1 MMDNKDELTFE
12 LQKALAEKE
21 IMDKVNVRV
30 RRKTSLVLLFISFMS
45 LVLVTFAWFT
55 ISTLAN
61 VEKLDMTIGTAP
73 DLRISTEN
81 HGSNFKQYVKTV
93 TGAMIDKELTDRFDT
108 TMKDQVLD
116 PVTSSNGRAF
126 KSRSGREMERNKNT
140 FLEFDLYLISTKDLT
155 VHITNDADN
164 ENRIKGTQVSTK
176 ETGDKADIVKAVRF
190 SFTNE
195 DGRTIIYEPNKGSA
209 VAGQTTFD
217 LSRPMTYSDSN
228 KVCDLKKLTPQ
239 KVTVRVWFEGEDPE
253 CVNKIQ
259 ESTMEAILTFG
270 GEADAS

>member
-1 MMDNKDELTFE
+1 MDNREELSLE

-21 IMDKVNVRV
+21 LMEKVNERV
-30 RRKTSLVLLFISFMS
+30 RRKTSWVLLFISFMS

-61 VEKLDMTIGTAP
+61 VEKLDMSIGTAP

-81 HGSNFKQYVKTV
+81 HGSDFKSYVKTV
-93 TGAMIDKELTDRFDT
+93 TAEMIDKELTDRFNT
-108 TMKDQVLD
+108 TMNEQILD
-116 PVTSSNGRAF
+116 PVTSSNGREF
-126 KSRSGREMERNKNT
+126 RSRTGTVKERNKNT
-140 FLEFDLYLISTKDLT
+140 FLEFDLYLIATKDLT
-155 VHITNDADN
+155 VHLTSDADI
-164 ENRIKGTQVSTK
+164 EGKIKGTSVSTK
-176 ETGDKADIVKAVRF
+176 ETGAKANIVKAVRF

-195 DGRTIIYEPNKGSA
+195 DGKTIIYEPNKGTA

-217 LSRPMTYSDSN
+217 LQSPMKYSNATQICS
-228 KVCDLKKLTPQ
+228 LKKLTPQ

-253 CVNKIQ
+253 CINNIQ

>member
-1 MMDNKDELTFE
+1 MDNKDELTFE

-45 LVLVTFAWFT
+45 LILVTFAWFT

-93 TGAMIDKELTDRFDT
+93 TGAMIDKELTDRFNT

-126 KSRSGREMERNKNT
+126 KSRSGREMERNKNS

-195 DGRTIIYEPNKGSA
+195 DGRTIIYEPNKGSS

-217 LSRPMTYSDSN
+217 LSRPMTYSDAN
-228 KVCDLKKLTPQ
+228 KICDLKKLTPQ

-259 ESTMEAILTFG
+259 EATMEAILTFG
-270 GEADAS
+270 GEADAG

>member
-30 RRKTSLVLLFISFMS
+30 RRKTSWVLLFLSFMS

-61 VEKLDMTIGTAP
+61 VEKLDMSIGTAP

-93 TGAMIDKELTDRFDT
+93 TDKMIDKELTDRFNT
-108 TMKDQVLD
+108 TMKDQILD
-116 PVTSSNGRAF
+116 PVTSS
-126 KSRSGREMERNKNT
+126 NT
-140 FLEFDLYLISTKDLT
+140 FLEFDLYLIATKDLT
-155 VHITNDADN
+155 VHITNEIDK
-164 ENRIKGTQVSTK
+164 ENKIKGTGVSTT
-176 ETGDKADIVKAVRF
+176 ETGAKADIVKAVRF

-195 DGRTIIYEPNKGSA
+195 EGKTIIYEPNKGTA

-217 LSRPMTYSDSN
+217 LSRPMVYSNAN
-228 KVCDLKKLTPQ
+228 KVCELKKLTPQ

-253 CVNKIQ
+253 CVNRIQ

>member
-30 RRKTSLVLLFISFMS
+30 RRKTSLVLLFLSFMS

-93 TGAMIDKELTDRFDT
+93 TGAMIDKELTDRFNT

>member
-1 MMDNKDELTFE
+1 MDNKDELTFE

-30 RRKTSLVLLFISFMS
+30 RRKTSLVLLFLSFMS

-93 TGAMIDKELTDRFDT
+93 TGAMIDKELTDRFNT

>member
-12 LQKALAEKE
+12 LQKVLAEKE

-93 TGAMIDKELTDRFDT
+93 TDKMIDKELTDRFNT

-164 ENRIKGTQVSTK
+164 ENRIKGTHVSTK

-217 LSRPMTYSDSN
+217 LSRPMTYSDAN

>member
-73 DLRISTEN
+73 DLRSSTEN

-93 TGAMIDKELTDRFDT
+93 TGAMIDKELTD
-108 TMKDQVLD
+108 
-116 PVTSSNGRAF
+116 
-126 KSRSGREMERNKNT
+126 
-140 FLEFDLYLISTKDLT
+140 
-155 VHITNDADN
+155 
-164 ENRIKGTQVSTK
+164 
-176 ETGDKADIVKAVRF
+176 
-190 SFTNE
+190 
-195 DGRTIIYEPNKGSA
+195 
-209 VAGQTTFD
+209 
-217 LSRPMTYSDSN
+217 
-228 KVCDLKKLTPQ
+228 
-239 KVTVRVWFEGEDPE
+239 
-253 CVNKIQ
+253 
-259 ESTMEAILTFG
+259 
-270 GEADAS
+270 

>member
-1 MMDNKDELTFE
+1 MMDNKYELTFE

-30 RRKTSLVLLFISFMS
+30 RRKTSLVLLFLSFMS

-93 TGAMIDKELTDRFDT
+93 TGAMIDKELTDRFNT

>member
-93 TGAMIDKELTDRFDT
+93 TGQMIDKELTDRFNT

-164 ENRIKGTQVSTK
+164 ENRIKGTHVSTK

-217 LSRPMTYSDSN
+217 LSRPMTYSDAN

>member
-12 LQKALAEKE
+12 LQTALAEKE

-93 TGAMIDKELTDRFDT
+93 TGAMIDKELTDRFNT

-217 LSRPMTYSDSN
+217 LSRPMTYSDAN

>member
-1 MMDNKDELTFE
+1 MDNKDELTFE

-93 TGAMIDKELTDRFDT
+93 TGAMIDKELTDRFNT

-155 VHITNDADN
+155 VHITNDVDN

-217 LSRPMTYSDSN
+217 LSRPMTYSDAN

>member
-1 MMDNKDELTFE
+1 MDNKDELTFE

-93 TGAMIDKELTDRFDT
+93 TGAMIDKELTDRFNT

-164 ENRIKGTQVSTK
+164 ENRIKGTHVSTK

-217 LSRPMTYSDSN
+217 LSRPMTYGDAN

>member
-1 MMDNKDELTFE
+1 MDNKDELTFE

-93 TGAMIDKELTDRFDT
+93 TGAMIDKELTDRFNT

-126 KSRSGREMERNKNT
+126 KIRSGRDMERNKNT

-164 ENRIKGTQVSTK
+164 ENRIKGTHVSTK

-217 LSRPMTYSDSN
+217 LSRPMTYSDAN

-270 GEADAS
+270 GEADAG

>member
-93 TGAMIDKELTDRFDT
+93 TGAMIDKELTDRFNT

-126 KSRSGREMERNKNT
+126 KSRSGRDMERNKNT

-217 LSRPMTYSDSN
+217 LSRPMTYGDAN

-270 GEADAS
+270 GEADAG

>member
-1 MMDNKDELTFE
+1 MDNKDELTFE

-93 TGAMIDKELTDRFDT
+93 TGAMIDKELTDRFNT

-176 ETGDKADIVKAVRF
+176 ETGDKADIVKAVRC

-270 GEADAS
+270 GEADAG

>member
-1 MMDNKDELTFE
+1 MDNKDELTFE

-93 TGAMIDKELTDRFDT
+93 TGAMIDKELTDRFNT

-164 ENRIKGTQVSTK
+164 ENRIKGTHVSTK

>member
-30 RRKTSLVLLFISFMS
+30 CRKTSLVLLFISFMS

-93 TGAMIDKELTDRFDT
+93 TGAMIDKELTDRFNT

-217 LSRPMTYSDSN
+217 LSRPMTYSDAN

>member
-1 MMDNKDELTFE
+1 MDNKDELTFE

-93 TGAMIDKELTDRFDT
+93 TGAMIDKELTDRFNT

-126 KSRSGREMERNKNT
+126 KSRSGRDMERNKNT

-164 ENRIKGTQVSTK
+164 ENRIKGTHVSTK

>member
-30 RRKTSLVLLFISFMS
+30 RRKTSWVLLFLSFMS

-61 VEKLDMTIGTAP
+61 VEKLDMSIGTAP

-93 TGAMIDKELTDRFDT
+93 TDKMIDKELTDRFNT
-108 TMKDQVLD
+108 TMKDQILD
-116 PVTSSNGRAF
+116 PVTSSNGRDF
-126 KSRSGREMERNKNT
+126 KSRGGTSLERNKNT
-140 FLEFDLYLISTKDLT
+140 FLEFDLYLIATKDLT
-155 VHITNDADN
+155 VHITNEIDK
-164 ENRIKGTQVSTK
+164 ENKIKGTGVSTT
-176 ETGDKADIVKAVRF
+176 ETGAKADIVKAVRF

-195 DGRTIIYEPNKGSA
+195 EGKTIIYEPNKGTA

-217 LSRPMTYSDSN
+217 LSRPMVYSNAN
-228 KVCDLKKLTPQ
+228 KVCELKKLTPQ

>member
-1 MMDNKDELTFE
+1 MDNKDELTFE

-30 RRKTSLVLLFISFMS
+30 RRKTRLVLLFISFMS

-93 TGAMIDKELTDRFDT
+93 TGQMIDKELTDRFNT

-164 ENRIKGTQVSTK
+164 ENRIKGTHVSTK

-217 LSRPMTYSDSN
+217 LSRPMTYSDAN

>member
-1 MMDNKDELTFE
+1 MDNKDELTFE

-21 IMDKVNVRV
+21 IMEKVNVRV
-30 RRKTSLVLLFISFMS
+30 RRKTSWVLLFLSFMS

-61 VEKLDMTIGTAP
+61 VEKLDMSIGTAP

-93 TGAMIDKELTDRFDT
+93 TDKMIDKELTDRFNT
-108 TMKDQVLD
+108 TMKDQILD
-116 PVTSSNGRAF
+116 PVTSSNGRDF
-126 KSRSGREMERNKNT
+126 KSRGGTSLERNKNT
-140 FLEFDLYLISTKDLT
+140 FLEFDLYLIATKDLT
-155 VHITNDADN
+155 VHITNEIDK
-164 ENRIKGTQVSTK
+164 ENKIKGTGVSST
-176 ETGDKADIVKAVRF
+176 ETGAKADIVKAVRF

-195 DGRTIIYEPNKGSA
+195 EGKTIIYEPNKGTA

-217 LSRPMTYSDSN
+217 LSRPMVYSNAN
-228 KVCDLKKLTPQ
+228 KVCELKKLTPQ

-253 CVNKIQ
+253 CVNRIQ